1 LLATLLI
8 PYSRMM
14 IGEKIRVGRR
24 DVIIIIIIIIITIIT
39 IILISSWLLINL
51 LKWLKV
57 DDRM

>member
-1 LLATLLI
+1 VLLLGTLLI

-14 IGEKIRVGRR
+14 MGEKVGVGRR
-24 DVIIIIIIIIITIIT
+24 DVIIII

>member
-1 LLATLLI
+1 VLLLGTLLI

-14 IGEKIRVGRR
+14 MGERVGVERR
-24 DVIIIIIIIIITIIT
+24 DVIIIIIIVIIM
-39 IILISSWLLINL
+39 ISSWLLINL

>member
-1 LLATLLI
+1 MLLLGTLLI

-14 IGEKIRVGRR
+14 MGERVGVGRR
-24 DVIIIIIIIIITIIT
+24 DVIIIIIIM
-39 IILISSWLLINL
+39 ISSWLLINL

>member
-1 LLATLLI
+1 VLLLGTLLI

-14 IGEKIRVGRR
+14 MGEKVGVRR
-24 DVIIIIIIIIITIIT
+24 REVVIIIII
-39 IILISSWLLINL
+39 LISNCLLINL

>member
-1 LLATLLI
+1 MLLLGTLLI

-14 IGEKIRVGRR
+14 MGERVGVGRR
-24 DVIIIIIIIIITIIT
+24 DVIIIIM
-39 IILISSWLLINL
+39 ISSWLLINL

>member
-1 LLATLLI
+1 VLLLGTLLI

-14 IGEKIRVGRR
+14 MGERVGVERR
-24 DVIIIIIIIIITIIT
+24 DVIIIIIVIIM
-39 IILISSWLLINL
+39 ISSWLLINL

>member
-1 LLATLLI
+1 VLLLGTLLI

-14 IGEKIRVGRR
+14 MGEKIGVGRR
-24 DVIIIIIIIIITIIT
+24 DVIIII

>member
-1 LLATLLI
+1 VLLLGTLLI

-14 IGEKIRVGRR
+14 MAEKIGAGRR
-24 DVIIIIIIIIITIIT
+24 NVIII

>member
-1 LLATLLI
+1 VLLLGTLLI

-14 IGEKIRVGRR
+14 MGERVGVGRR
-24 DVIIIIIIIIITIIT
+24 DVIIIIIIM
-39 IILISSWLLINL
+39 ISSWLLINL

>member
-1 LLATLLI
+1 VLLLGTLLI

-14 IGEKIRVGRR
+14 MEEREGVGRR
-24 DVIIIIIIIIITIIT
+24 DVIIIIIIIM
-39 IILISSWLLINL
+39 ISSWLLINL

>member
-1 LLATLLI
+1 MLGTLLI

-14 IGEKIRVGRR
+14 MGEKVGVRR
-24 DVIIIIIIIIITIIT
+24 REVVIIII
-39 IILISSWLLINL
+39 LISNCLLINL

>member
-1 LLATLLI
+1 MLLLGTLLI

-24 DVIIIIIIIIITIIT
+24 DVIIII
-39 IILISSWLLINL
+39 LISSWLLINL

>member
-1 LLATLLI
+1 LLGTLLI

-14 IGEKIRVGRR
+14 MGERVGVERR
-24 DVIIIIIIIIITIIT
+24 DVIIIIIVIIM
-39 IILISSWLLINL
+39 ISSWLLINL

>member
-1 LLATLLI
+1 MLGTLLI

-14 IGEKIRVGRR
+14 MGERVGVERR
-24 DVIIIIIIIIITIIT
+24 DVIIIIVIIM
-39 IILISSWLLINL
+39 ISSWLLINL

>member
-1 LLATLLI
+1 MLLLGTLLI

-24 DVIIIIIIIIITIIT
+24 DVIIIIIM
-39 IILISSWLLINL
+39 ISSWLLINL

>member
-1 LLATLLI
+1 VLLLGTLLI

-24 DVIIIIIIIIITIIT
+24 DVIIIIIIM
-39 IILISSWLLINL
+39 ISSWLLINL

>member
-1 LLATLLI
+1 MLLLGTLLI
-8 PYSRMM
+8 PYSRMIM
-14 IGEKIRVGRR
+14 GEKIGVGRR
-24 DVIIIIIIIIITIIT
+24 DVIIIIII

>member
-1 LLATLLI
+1 VLLLGTLLI

-24 DVIIIIIIIIITIIT
+24 DVIIIIIIIIIIIM
-39 IILISSWLLINL
+39 ISSWLLINL

>member
-1 LLATLLI
+1 VLLLGTLLI

-14 IGEKIRVGRR
+14 MGEKIGAGRR
-24 DVIIIIIIIIITIIT
+24 NVIIII

-51 LKWLKV
+51 PKWLKV